1 MSARCLAHEASEEKE
16 AVFMLP
22 TPGELSLA
30 PGHNFGRKSKRKI
43 VTNPVCKS
51 FEREVQ
57 EGGSPSYWVRGKQ
70 AWGITFPHNLLS
82 WEAAA
87 GGVRTTCT

>member
-1 MSARCLAHEASEEKE
+1 MSARCLAHDASEEKE

-22 TPGELSLA
+22 TPRELSLA
-30 PGHNFGRKSKRKI
+30 LGHNFGRRSKRKI
-43 VTNPVCKS
+43 VTNPVYKS

-57 EGGSPSYWVRGKQ
+57 EGGSPSWRVRGKQ
-70 AWGITFPHNLLS
+70 AWGIALPHNILS